1 MRQAT
6 VDKRAEWKKKHE
18 EQATYDWRKKKTR
31 LQGVGLISCGI
42 RSRKVT
48 QARLESVAACDTHA
62 LKFLSL
68 YYP

>member
-1 MRQAT
+1 MESAWL
-6 VDKRAEWKKKHE
+6 A
-18 EQATYDWRKKKTR
+18 
-31 LQGVGLISCGI
+31 GGI